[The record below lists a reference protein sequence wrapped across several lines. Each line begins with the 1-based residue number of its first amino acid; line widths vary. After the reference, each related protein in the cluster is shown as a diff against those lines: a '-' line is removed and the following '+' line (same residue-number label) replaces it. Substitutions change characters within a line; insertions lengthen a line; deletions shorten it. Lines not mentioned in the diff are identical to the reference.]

1 MTKWMLCVPRRR
13 AKRTAWRAAK
23 EALVA
28 LRRVGV
34 VPGVK
39 MLDQRS
45 SRKDAMLAN
54 GVRVCCRE
62 RVLDRV
68 FGLFFV

>member
-1 MTKWMLCVPRRR
+1 MMKWMLRVPRSR

-23 EALVA
+23 VALVA

-39 MLDQRS
+39 MLDQRF
-45 SRKDAMLAN
+45 SRNDAMSSS
-54 GVRVCCRE
+54 E
-62 RVLDRV
+62 RLT
-68 FGLFFV
+68 FVA